1 MTILSRVQRYD
12 FRRIPTSAIIGR
24 IGNILAEEGIS
35 AEQSALAIIGR
46 EAEGSMRDA
55 LSIMDQ
61 ILAAGTDNI
70 TAGKVAELLGV
81 VSRKVYYDISRAII
95 KKEPFACLKI
105 IKEVDRDGFDMTTF
119 SKGLV
124 EHLRDLVVAGVC
136 QENASVLDLPE
147 DEIADLISIAS
158 MVSNDTLH
166 RMFKHVSEAYDE
178 IARSPFPKI
187 LLETTLAR
195 LADMDDLIPA
205 AQIVKRLE
213 ALARMGHTGAA
224 GGQTPN
230 AGPAAT
236 PSSGAGGGSLP
247 KPPSEKQMTGSDM
260 QNAKPDSADS
270 NRLKGSLKS
279 ESAFQNER
287 RKTASV
293 SAKLPVERP
302 FTDADWK
309 KLLNYMSAKMPAKA
323 SVIERAVPSQN
334 STNLKL
340 TLMFD
345 VSDAFSAS
353 RVNDKEVLQAVKEA
367 LKIQTGHNVQLN
379 IEIASLG
386 TRSTL
391 ARERL
396 AIQEKTRQLEENARN
411 HPVIKRLEA
420 ALGGKISKIQI
431 DNNF

>member
-1 MTILSRVQRYD
+1 
-12 FRRIPTSAIIGR
+12 
-24 IGNILAEEGIS
+24 
-35 AEQSALAIIGR
+35 
-46 EAEGSMRDA
+46 
-55 LSIMDQ
+55 
-61 ILAAGTDNI
+61 
-70 TAGKVAELLGV
+70 
-81 VSRKVYYDISRAII
+81 
-95 KKEPFACLKI
+95 
-105 IKEVDRDGFDMTTF
+105 
-119 SKGLV
+119 
-124 EHLRDLVVAGVC
+124 
-136 QENASVLDLPE
+136 
-147 DEIADLISIAS
+147 
-158 MVSNDTLH
+158 
-166 RMFKHVSEAYDE
+166 
-178 IARSPFPKI
+178 
-187 LLETTLAR
+187 
-195 LADMDDLIPA
+195 
-205 AQIVKRLE
+205 
-213 ALARMGHTGAA
+213 MGHTGAA